1 MLRLQLTPYSENLTW
16 NWSGACYSAQD
27 TRSRVEPYD
36 HPMVEHLG
44 ATDGHRTLIIV
55 RERVANRPVAAPEV
69 RTLTPAEYDQARES
83 VTEWPTDFVLVET
96 EPAQPVRVTAGSARI
111 TPLYLAADGRSLF
124 GSWDMADL
132 RDHATGI
139 NPKEAARLLIY
150 RPRYSS
156 ETLYRGVHRLTERA
170 TAHFGGALWIGYP
183 EPALHRTPRR
193 LAPDADVLDA
203 FVATM
208 DTAMDR
214 RPWAESST
222 LFHLTGGFD
231 SGTVATR
238 AAERHPGLFPTAT
251 LLIGGPG
258 REQQIRRRAE
268 MRDRVPF
275 ADLDIIIDAMQYPP
289 LASECRWVRGDA
301 TAPTEEPLHYP
312 FTQMARAVA
321 EAGARTVV
329 TGLGGDEM
337 VALTQAE
344 EPHKGLGEITDAQI
358 LPWVGRRAQAALEF
372 ADDGIAPPALVN
384 SMTLL
389 SLETTAPSLLREGLW
404 PVHPFADPT
413 MVGLGEQLP
422 FAWRELKQL
431 QRRRLRA
438 LGMSEDVVHPV
449 ERESF
454 AEVIEHSLT
463 THAPKLFARML
474 TEGSPLFDAGLV
486 DPDGLQSATERL
498 TPTRYREEQ
507 DSKLL
512 EVLSLHMSA
521 TTFLNR

>member
-16 NWSGACYSAQD
+16 SWSGACYISQD
-27 TRSRVEPYD
+27 TRSRIEPFT
-36 HPMVEHLG
+36 HPMVEHLA
-44 ATDGHRTLIIV
+44 ATDERRTLIVV
-55 RERVANRPVAAPEV
+55 RERVANRPACDPEV
-69 RTLTPAEYDQARES
+69 RTLTSAEYDQAREAA
-83 VTEWPTDFVLVET
+83 THWPTDFVLVEA
-96 EPAQPVRVTAGSARI
+96 EPARPVRVTAGSART
-111 TPLYLAADGRSLF
+111 TPLYLANDGRTLF

-132 RDHATGI
+132 RAHATGI

-150 RPRYSS
+150 RPRYSTD
-156 ETLYRGVHRLTERA
+156 TLFRGVQRLTERA
-170 TAHFGGALWIGYP
+170 TAHYGGHLWISYP
-183 EPALHRTPRR
+183 APALHRTPRE
-193 LAPDADVLDA
+193 LAPGADVLGA

-214 RPWAESST
+214 RPWARGST

-251 LLIGGPG
+251 LVIGGPG

-268 MRDRVPF
+268 LRDRVRF
-275 ADLDIIIDAMQYPP
+275 ADLDIVIDAMKYPP
-289 LASECRWVRGDA
+289 LAPECRWVRGGV

-358 LPWVGRRAQAALEF
+358 LPWVGPRAQSALEF
-372 ADDGIAPPALVN
+372 SDDGIAPPALVN

-389 SLETTAPSLLREGLW
+389 SLETTAPPLLREGLW
-404 PVHPFADPT
+404 PVHPFADPA
-413 MVGLGEQLP
+413 MVELGEQLP
-422 FAWRELKQL
+422 FAWRELKQV
-431 QRRRLRA
+431 QRRRLGA
-438 LGMSEDVVHPV
+438 LGMSEDVIHPV

-454 AEVIEHSLT
+454 AEVIGHSLT

-474 TEGSPLFDAGLV
+474 AGGSPLFDGLV
-486 DPDGLQSATERL
+486 DPDGLRVAVERL
-498 TPTRYREEQ
+498 TADSYVEER
-507 DSKLL
+507 DAKLL

-521 TTFLNR
+521 SAFLG

>member
-1 MLRLQLTPYSENLTW
+1 MLRLRLTPYSENPAWT
-16 NWSGACYSAQD
+16 WSGACYGTFDQH
-27 TRSRVEPYD
+27 SRIEPFD

-44 ATDGHRTLIIV
+44 ATDGRRTLIIV
-55 RERVANRPVAAPEV
+55 RERVANRPAAAPEV
-69 RTLTPAEYDQARES
+69 RNLTPDEYDQARGS

-96 EPAQPVRVTAGSARI
+96 EPAQPVRVTTGSART
-111 TPLYLAADGRSLF
+111 TPLYLAADDRSLF

-132 RDHATGI
+132 RDHVTGI

-156 ETLYRGVHRLTERA
+156 ETLFQGVHRLTERA
-170 TAHFGGALWIGYP
+170 TAHFGGSLWTSYP
-183 EPALHRTPRR
+183 DPALHREPRQ
-193 LAPDADVLDA
+193 LVPDADVLGA
-203 FVATM
+203 FVSTM
-208 DTAMDR
+208 DIAMDR
-214 RPWAESST
+214 RPWAESTT

-238 AAERHPGLFPTAT
+238 AAERYSARFPTAT

-275 ADLDIIIDAMQYPP
+275 ADLDLVIDAMQYPP
-289 LASECRWVRGDA
+289 LAPECRWVRGDV

-337 VALTQAE
+337 VALTQEE

-358 LPWVGRRAQAALEF
+358 LPWVGQRAQAALEF
-372 ADDGIAPPALVN
+372 SDDGIAPPALIN

-404 PVHPFADPT
+404 PVHPFADPA
-413 MVGLGEQLP
+413 MVELGEQLP
-422 FAWRELKQL
+422 FAWRELKQV
-431 QRRRLRA
+431 QRRRLGA
-438 LGMSEDVVHPV
+438 LGMSEDVVHPA

-463 THAPKLFARML
+463 TYAPQMFARML
-474 TEGSPLFDAGLV
+474 AEGSPLFDGLV
-486 DPDGLQSATERL
+486 DPDGLRFAVERL
-498 TPTRYREEQ
+498 TAESYVEER
-507 DSKLL
+507 DAKLL

-521 TTFLNR
+521 AAFLR

>member
-1 MLRLQLTPYSENLTW
+1 MLSLRLTPYSDNPTW
-16 NWSGACYSAQD
+16 AWSGACYSTLDQ
-27 TRSRVEPYD
+27 RSRVEPFT
-36 HPMVEHLG
+36 HPLVEHLA
-44 ATDGHRTLIIV
+44 ATDGHRTLIMV
-55 RERVANRPVAAPEV
+55 RERVADRPAADPTV
-69 RTLTPAEYDQARES
+69 RELTPGEYDQARVA
-83 VTEWPTDFVLVET
+83 VTDWPTDYVLVET
-96 EPAQPVRVTAGSARI
+96 ELDQPVRVTAGSART
-111 TPLYLAADGRSLF
+111 TPLYLADDGRSLF

-132 RDHATGI
+132 RDHATGL

-150 RPRYSS
+150 RPRYSTD
-156 ETLYRGVHRLTERA
+156 TLFQGVHRLTERA
-170 TAHFGGALWIGYP
+170 TAHYGGHLWISYP
-183 EPALHRTPRR
+183 APALHFSPRE
-193 LAPDADVLDA
+193 LLPDADVLGA
-203 FVATM
+203 FVTTM

-214 RPWAESST
+214 RPWAEDTT

-238 AAERHPGLFPTAT
+238 VAERHPGLFPTAT

-268 MRDRVPF
+268 MRDRVKF
-275 ADLDIIIDAMQYPP
+275 ADTDIVIDAMEFPP
-289 LASECRWVRGDA
+289 LAPGCRWVGGDVVS
-301 TAPTEEPLHYP
+301 PTEDPLHHP

-337 VALTQAE
+337 VALTQQE
-344 EPHKGLGEITDAQI
+344 EPHQGLGEITDAQI
-358 LPWVGRRAQAALEF
+358 LPWVGPRARAVLEF
-372 ADDGIAPPALVN
+372 ADDGIAPPARVN

-389 SLETTAPSLLREGLW
+389 SLETTAPVLLREGLW
-404 PVHPFADPT
+404 PMHPFADPV
-413 MVGLGEQLP
+413 MVELGEQLP

-431 QRRRLRA
+431 QRRRLWV

-463 THAPKLFARML
+463 TYAPALFTRML

-486 DPDGLQSATERL
+486 DPDGLRSAVEHL
-498 TPTRYREEQ
+498 AATRYREEQ

-521 TTFLNR
+521 TAFLNH

>member
-27 TRSRVEPYD
+27 TRSRVEPYN
-36 HPMVEHLG
+36 HLMVEHLG
-44 ATDGHRTLIIV
+44 ATDGRRTLIIV
-55 RERVANRPVAAPEV
+55 RERVADRPVCAPEV
-69 RTLTPAEYDQARES
+69 RTLTPSEYDQAREAA
-83 VTEWPTDFVLVET
+83 EQWPTDFVLVET
-96 EPAQPVRVTAGSARI
+96 EPEQPVRVTAGSART
-111 TPLYLAADGRSLF
+111 TPLYLADEGRSLF

-132 RDHATGI
+132 RDHVTGI

-150 RPRYSS
+150 RPRYSTD
-156 ETLYRGVHRLTERA
+156 TLFRGVHRLTERA
-170 TAHFGGALWIGYP
+170 TAHYGGHLWISYP
-183 EPALHRTPRR
+183 DPALHRTPRD
-193 LAPDADVLDA
+193 LAPDADVLGA

-214 RPWAESST
+214 RPWAEEST

-238 AAERHPGLFPTAT
+238 AAERHPGMFPTAT

-268 MRDRVPF
+268 MRSRVRF
-275 ADLDIIIDAMQYPP
+275 SDLDIVIDAMKYPP
-289 LASECRWVRGDA
+289 LAPDCRWVRGGV

-321 EAGARTVV
+321 EAGACTVV

-358 LPWVGRRAQAALEF
+358 LPWIGRRAQVALEF

-404 PVHPFADPT
+404 PVHPFADPA
-413 MVGLGEQLP
+413 MVELGEQLP
-422 FAWRELKQL
+422 FSWRELKQV
-431 QRRRLRA
+431 QRRRLGA

-474 TEGSPLFDAGLV
+474 AEGSPLFDEGLV
-486 DPDGLQSATERL
+486 DPEGLRVAAERL
-498 TPTRYREEQ
+498 TVSDYREER
-507 DSKLL
+507 DAKLL

-521 TTFLNR
+521 VAFLR